1 MKKPLYILL
10 GILAIFVLI
19 YFLLVQEEKTTFRP
33 EKVEN
38 FLQLDSASV
47 NRFQFTLFDTRLA
60 FEKVGPQWYMVE
72 PDSFRADNRV
82 IGQMLSMASHLE
94 VGEIISTNPDK
105 QFTFQVDS
113 LTGNQLDF
121 YDSENL
127 LASVVI
133 GKISEDLLHAYL
145 RKTDSD
151 EVYLAKGI
159 FNRIA
164 HRKTDL
170 WKDRGIFTFD
180 ARQAE
185 EIEFARDGRKFR
197 LTKEDTLWQL
207 SRHPYQEVTPADR
220 QAVQDYIET
229 LTNIKADAFA
239 TRPEAEAFTLM
250 KPGFELKLTFSDGS
264 QEKFTVAQDRTEDDR
279 YLGKNDR
286 DKNVFVLFE
295 YSFKRL
301 AKSFEDFQ
309 PKQEDQRNKSVG
321 RI

>member
-10 GILAIFVLI
+10 GILAIFVII
-19 YFLLVQEEKTTFRP
+19 YFLLVQKEKKTFRL

-47 NRFQFTLFDTRLA
+47 NRFQFSLFSTRLA
-60 FEKVGPQWYMVE
+60 FEKVGQQWYMIE
-72 PDSFRADNRV
+72 PDSFRADNQT

-94 VGEIISTNPDK
+94 VGEIISSNPDK
-105 QFTFQVDS
+105 QYTFQVDS
-113 LTGNQLDF
+113 LTGNRLDF
-121 YDSENL
+121 YDGGNL

-133 GKISEDLLHAYL
+133 GKLSKDLLQAYL

-151 EVYLAKGI
+151 DVYLAQGI

-164 HRKTDL
+164 NRKIET

-180 ARQAE
+180 PGQAE
-185 EIEFARDGRKFR
+185 EIEFSRDGEKFK
-197 LTKEDTLWQL
+197 LTREDTLWQL
-207 SRHPYQEVTPADR
+207 SRYPYQETTPADP
-220 QAVQDYIET
+220 QAVQEYVEA

-239 TRPEAEAFTLM
+239 TRPEIQAFNLE
-250 KPGFELKLTFSDGS
+250 KPVFELKLRLQDGGKAKFSVVP
-264 QEKFTVAQDRTEDDR
+264 ERTESNR

-295 YSFKRL
+295 YTFKRL

-309 PKQEDQRNKSVG
+309 PKQEE
-321 RI
+321 